1 MGYYC
6 VVTGIFSASDE
17 AKRVYERY
25 LQNELQAGS
34 EEIISGR
41 VWPHYELQI
50 DFGPHITVISLL
62 FKMLANLTNIV
73 KKRWRIM
80 AKIV

>member
-6 VVTGIFSASDE
+6 VVTEILSASDE

-25 LQNELQAGS
+25 LQSELQAGS

-41 VWPHYELQI
+41 VWPHDELQI
-50 DFGPHITVISLL
+50 DFGPH
-62 FKMLANLTNIV
+62 
-73 KKRWRIM
+73 
-80 AKIV
+80 